1 MYVFNDVWTS
11 GAYRTNR
18 AYHYKDLELGPELD
32 RIVQGAFEDK
42 ATVREAMVEAN
53 RVGNAQVEFGG
64 RCYKPGWRP
73 R

>member
-1 MYVFNDVWTS
+1 M
-11 GAYRTNR
+11 
-18 AYHYKDLELGPELD
+18 
-32 RIVQGAFEDK
+32 QGAFEDK

-64 RCYKPGWRP
+64 RCYKPPWRK